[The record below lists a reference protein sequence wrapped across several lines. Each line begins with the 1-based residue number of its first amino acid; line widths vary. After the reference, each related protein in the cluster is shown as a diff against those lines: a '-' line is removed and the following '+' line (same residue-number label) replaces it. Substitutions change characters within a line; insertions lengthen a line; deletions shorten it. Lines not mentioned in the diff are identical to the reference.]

1 MKQKQQKVT
10 VYCVNYQSREYT
22 SSAKSY
28 SYASIQNKLCTW
40 HVLISTSDGLLHWI
54 VCHIVYYIE
63 LH

>member
-28 SYASIQNKLCTW
+28 SYASIQNKLCT
-40 HVLISTSDGLLHWI
+40 
-54 VCHIVYYIE
+54 
-63 LH
+63 